1 MAIACSLVCPQYTSM
16 ILSYRNE
23 IIFTDC
29 SIREYWDE
37 QNTLMVDRDIN
48 ASVNF
53 KRLGL
58 GIFPSIKRRSGK
70 LDIVGTMDDSTT
82 KEILHTL
89 HRAAGSLHLPL
100 AVSVGDV
107 TAI

>member
-1 MAIACSLVCPQYTSM
+1 M

-29 SIREYWDE
+29 GIREYWEE

-48 ASVNF
+48 AAINL

-70 LDIVGTMDDSTT
+70 LNIVGSMDDSTT

-89 HRAAGSLHLPL
+89 HWAVGSLHCNRFG
-100 AVSVGDV
+100 SV
-107 TAI
+107 

>member
-1 MAIACSLVCPQYTSM
+1 M
-16 ILSYRNE
+16 ILCFRNE

-29 SIREYWDE
+29 NIRDYWDE
-37 QNTLMVDRDIN
+37 QYSLRVDRDIN
-48 ASVNF
+48 AAINL

-70 LDIVGTMDDSTT
+70 LTVVGTMDRSTT

-89 HRAAGSLHLPL
+89 HRAVGSLPCNL
-100 AVSVGDV
+100 
-107 TAI
+107 